1 MKQCLLFLSLGMAL
15 SFGACANNPENTT
28 EEKMQNIIMPDMNTE
43 SIVVGG
49 GCFWCVEAVYLE
61 LKGVVSVKSGYAGGK
76 EKNPTY
82 REVASGRTGHAEV
95 VEIVFDRDVLTLEE
109 VLEVFFY
116 THDPTTLNRQGNDVG
131 PQYRSVIFYK
141 DNDQKNIA
149 ELVKK
154 EFASQIYD
162 DPTVTEISPLT
173 TFYIAEDYHQEYFL
187 NNPNQPYCRFVVSPK
202 VEKFRKKY
210 SDKLKNE

>member
-1 MKQCLLFLSLGMAL
+1 MKQYVLFLFLGMVM
-15 SFGACANNPENTT
+15 SFGACANNPENTA
-28 EEKMQNIIMPDMNTE
+28 EEEAQNKIMTDMNTE

-61 LKGVVSVKSGYAGGK
+61 LKGVVSLKSGYAGGK

-141 DNDQKNIA
+141 DNDQRNIA

-162 DPTVTEISPLT
+162 DPIVTEISPLT